1 MQCARALIDDHGLDS
16 KDILILE
23 AQDYI
28 GGRIKQNTDF
38 VKNVKIDLGA
48 EIIHGN
54 NTVLTKLAEKANETI
69 TANYCWAHGDGGPFE
84 EDVNGL
90 YGLYYIGNT
99 LYILYCTCCNT
110 YTYAS
115 FTFIIVYYLSY
126 TNHILHTI
134 FYILNIPR
142 MAILHIQTTSILY

>member
-38 VKNVKIDLGA
+38 VKNVKIDHGA

-69 TANYCWAHGDGGPFE
+69 TANYCWAHGDGGP
-84 EDVNGL
+84 
-90 YGLYYIGNT
+90 Y
-99 LYILYCTCCNT
+99 
-110 YTYAS
+110 
-115 FTFIIVYYLSY
+115 
-126 TNHILHTI
+126 
-134 FYILNIPR
+134 
-142 MAILHIQTTSILY
+142 